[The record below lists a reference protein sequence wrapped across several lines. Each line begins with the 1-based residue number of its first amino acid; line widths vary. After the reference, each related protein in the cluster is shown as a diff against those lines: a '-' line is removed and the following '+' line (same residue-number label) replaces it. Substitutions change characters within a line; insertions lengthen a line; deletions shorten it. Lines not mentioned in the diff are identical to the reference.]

1 MVICDT
7 PQLEFLPEINLVL
20 TQISHANFHS
30 KANLAGANLLWANL
44 QITMDL
50 KYKRILLKLSGEA
63 LMGDRTFGIDPAI
76 VQSIGLEI
84 AEIVR
89 NGVEVAIVVG
99 GGNIFR
105 GMQGAA
111 AGMERATADYI
122 GMIAT
127 VMNAL
132 TLQDALEHLEEP
144 VQTRVMTAIAMQE
157 VAETYIRRRAIRH
170 LENKLV
176 VIFGAGSGNPF
187 FTTDTTAA
195 LRGAEINAEVIFKA
209 TRVDGIYDAD
219 PKLNPQAKR
228 FNTLTYDHVLT
239 HNLRVMDITAFTLCK
254 ENNIPIVVFD
264 LCVPGNIRRAVMGE
278 SIGTYVGGSC
288 EVN

>member
-1 MVICDT
+1 VICDT
-7 PQLEFLPEINLVL
+7 PQPEFPPQINLVL
-20 TQISHANFHS
+20 TQIRQSNFYI

-44 QITMDL
+44 QITMNL

-76 VQSIGLEI
+76 VQSISLEI

-111 AGMERATADYI
+111 AGMDRATADYI

-132 TLQDALEHLEEP
+132 TLQDALEHLEDP
-144 VQTRVMTAIAMQE
+144 IQTRVMTAIAMQE

-209 TRVDGIYDAD
+209 TKVDGIYDAD
-219 PKLNPQAKR
+219 PKLNPHAKR
-228 FNTLTYDHVLT
+228 FNTLTYDHVLS
-239 HNLRVMDITAFTLCK
+239 HDLRVMDITAFTLCK
-254 ENNIPIVVFD
+254 ENSIPIVVFD

-288 EVN
+288 EVS